1 MAEQKDFAS
10 IGDIRISE
18 DVIAS
23 IAAISVAE
31 VDGVTLTPAITA
43 TDLREIIGTNRLSRG
58 IRVRIA
64 ETSVTLDVQIN
75 VRYGLV
81 VSELARKVQENVTN
95 AVESMT
101 ALRVDAVN
109 VNVAGIETEQNKV

>member
-23 IAAISVAE
+23 IAALAVAE
-31 VDGVTLTPAITA
+31 LDGVTLVPAITA
-43 TDLREIIGTNRLSRG
+43 TDLREIIGKTRLNRG

-64 ETSVTLDVQIN
+64 DTGITLDVQIT

-81 VSELARKVQENVTN
+81 VSELARKVQESVSN

-101 ALRVDAVN
+101 ALHVDAVN
-109 VNVAGIETEQNKV
+109 VNVAGIETEQKA